1 MNNWRVTRGAAAW
14 TILFLWLV
22 ARRGRARTSG
32 GGTRMA
38 CGHGQRGGAAK
49 MGTRWRTGIATLA
62 VAMATASATIA
73 IAGGTECEKKAAAR
87 VNHDCV
93 SCEASVTC
101 LEKVTAAGG

>member
-1 MNNWRVTRGAAAW
+1 
-14 TILFLWLV
+14 
-22 ARRGRARTSG
+22 
-32 GGTRMA
+32 
-38 CGHGQRGGAAK
+38 

-101 LEKVTAAGG
+101 LEKVTAAGGSAEIIPIANGLMIIYSTPAEKR